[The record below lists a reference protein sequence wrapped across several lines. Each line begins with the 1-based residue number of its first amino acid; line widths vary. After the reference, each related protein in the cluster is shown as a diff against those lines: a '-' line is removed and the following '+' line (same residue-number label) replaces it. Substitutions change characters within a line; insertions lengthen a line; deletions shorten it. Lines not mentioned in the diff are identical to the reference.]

1 MFKTLIV
8 SVLLCSAIAQGAIA
22 QDASAAPL
30 DPTQPPANRA
40 PTSAAVPGE
49 QVRPL
54 VLQEILSSP
63 RGSRA
68 VIDGQTLRVGQSH
81 AGARVMTID
90 PQTVLIERHGKREY
104 LRLAKPVLQPSR

>member
-1 MFKTLIV
+1 MFRRLIV
-8 SVLLCSAIAQGAIA
+8 SVLLCSAIAQGT
-22 QDASAAPL
+22 SAAPL

-40 PTSAAVPGE
+40 PASAAVPGE

-54 VLQEILSSP
+54 VLQEILRAP

-68 VIDGQTLRVGQSH
+68 VIDGQTLRVGESH
-81 AGARVMTID
+81 ADARVMSID
-90 PQTVLIERHGKREY
+90 SQTVLIERHGKREY